1 MKKRRILLIILGVL
15 ILAGGIIWFYTP
27 LGRMVSLATNAAL
40 NPNNTLEGEDANEAV
55 TIAMKTLSL
64 SQGERGF
71 ESWRLKAKVASLK
84 QESGV
89 ITAEFPDIIYFRR
102 ENGKPVYVTAHY
114 GEIDQEKHLMTLWE
128 NVHIT
133 TDGKTLLSSRMQYD
147 DVKRLLTMPNPITI
161 TAENLVG
168 TANTATMDLASN
180 IIEARGDVVV
190 KFGAS
195 ETTSAE
201 KAETASESVKKP
213 S

>member
-1 MKKRRILLIILGVL
+1 
-15 ILAGGIIWFYTP
+15 
-27 LGRMVSLATNAAL
+27 
-40 NPNNTLEGEDANEAV
+40 
-55 TIAMKTLSL
+55 
-64 SQGERGF
+64 
-71 ESWRLKAKVASLK
+71 
-84 QESGV
+84 
-89 ITAEFPDIIYFRR
+89 
-102 ENGKPVYVTAHY
+102 
-114 GEIDQEKHLMTLWE
+114 MTLWE